1 MVPACLDIVDL
12 MEPAVLA
19 GEERE
24 RKRGRR
30 RGEGEVVSEEMEEW
44 GGERGREGETKRERG
59 RKGREGK
66 VSMVSYDSG

>member
-1 MVPACLDIVDL
+1 MVPACLDIVGL

-30 RGEGEVVSEEMEEW
+30 RGEGEVVSEDGRVGRRE
-44 GGERGREGETKRERG
+44 REGERHKEIEGEKREG
-59 RKGREGK
+59 G
-66 VSMVSYDSG
+66 